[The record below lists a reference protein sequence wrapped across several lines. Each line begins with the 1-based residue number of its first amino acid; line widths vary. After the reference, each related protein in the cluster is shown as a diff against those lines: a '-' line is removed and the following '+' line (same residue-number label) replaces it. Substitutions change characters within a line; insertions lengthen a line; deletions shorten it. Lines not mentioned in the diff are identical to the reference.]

1 MMTSRAPNRSRSRF
15 TTGIIASAIRR
26 AVPIAGAS
34 PARSTPSRIGTSP
47 ESVVKVLA
55 PISAWPDR
63 TSRTSSVPLRLRSAW
78 LETVLSIRPPLRSRI
93 MSRR

>member
-1 MMTSRAPNRSRSRF
+1 MMTSRVPKRSRSRF

-26 AVPIAGAS
+26 AVPMAGAR

-47 ESVVKVLA
+47 ESVVRVLA
-55 PISAWPDR
+55 PMSAWPER
-63 TSRTSSVPLRLRSAW
+63 TRRTSSVPERLRSAW
-78 LETVLSIRPPLRSRI
+78 LDTVASIRPPLRSFI